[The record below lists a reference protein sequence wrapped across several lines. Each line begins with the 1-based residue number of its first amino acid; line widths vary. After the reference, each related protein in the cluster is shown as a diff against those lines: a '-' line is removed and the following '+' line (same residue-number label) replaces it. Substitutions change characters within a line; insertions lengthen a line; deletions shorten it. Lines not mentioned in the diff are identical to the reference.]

1 MPSEVHFPFYCDS
14 LSKDPSIRL
23 ACLCHWENGW
33 HARLSWL
40 ALDLHI
46 GSVFAKLILKYIAHF
61 CLSEGVLT
69 SCVAILLYFLICDWP
84 EDAKWLTKDG
94 MNRLWLPVDYRN
106 AGPLLQEDR
115 TFAFGLNLGEV
126 DVLQML

>member
-1 MPSEVHFPFYCDS
+1 MLRAGSLRLINLNEPADVQEWPVSKTLTRVAFTADGSQLSTNLGTFPAGDLPSAGY
-14 LSKDPSIRL
+14 
-23 ACLCHWENGW
+23 
-33 HARLSWL
+33 
-40 ALDLHI
+40 
-46 GSVFAKLILKYIAHF
+46 
-61 CLSEGVLT
+61 GV
-69 SCVAILLYFLICDWP
+69 S